1 MAQSL
6 LMKKGL
12 EGIFNPEKKFE
23 DEARFGQNIYYVA
36 WAVEI
41 LAAIIGF
48 TIALAFAY
56 DAYIKIQ
63 NPDTNDLINAIIGAL
78 PFAIIAVIEPTKIAL
93 AGGLYK
99 TRILGWKLL
108 ILAALIALTIVTFE
122 TIFNGLERTLS
133 NTTRV
138 ITDSENELLAFQ
150 DEKEKKF
157 LKLREL
163 QEKSIEELT
172 KDLRIQMEE
181 LSGRHSQE
189 IKTINNV
196 ASYVCFNVV
205 VGRQAYAVHYLDCCG
220 HEAIC

>member
-1 MAQSL
+1 M
-6 LMKKGL
+6 
-12 EGIFNPEKKFE
+12 
-23 DEARFGQNIYYVA
+23 
-36 WAVEI
+36 
-41 LAAIIGF
+41 
-48 TIALAFAY
+48 
-56 DAYIKIQ
+56 
-63 NPDTNDLINAIIGAL
+63 
-78 PFAIIAVIEPTKIAL
+78 

-108 ILAALIALTIVTFE
+108 ILAALIALTAVTFE

-150 DEKEKKF
+150 DEKEKKS
-157 LKLREL
+157 LKLRDL

-189 IKTINNV
+189 IIHQQPSNV
-196 ASYVCFNVV
+196 IQSLEKLKSEKQRELTTSIRSDSATRSTSEF
-205 VGRQAYAVHYLDCCG
+205 R
-220 HEAIC
+220 